1 MEAKE
6 NVAISF
12 SLPEI
17 QGALALK
24 DALPH
29 FEVSV
34 QQFSI
39 ARATTDVI
47 RNAQGGQRLIISEWP
62 YAYTFAQGIDIYI
75 QHVESRPSK
84 KNPGRRFDF
93 HLQCK
98 CRRALLPLVEERL
111 KSVGAT
117 DVTTNVERH
126 ETQMEV
132 EHDGKKNQ
140 QTQRELT
147 KGILL

>member
-1 MEAKE
+1 ME

-12 SLPEI
+12 SLPEK
-17 QGALALK
+17 QGALAIK
-24 DALPH
+24 YALPH

-34 QQFSI
+34 QQTPGVI
-39 ARATTDVI
+39 ARTATDVM
-47 RNAQGGQRLIISEWP
+47 RNAQGCQHLIISEWP

-84 KNPGRRFDF
+84 KNPGRGFDF

-98 CRRALLPLVEERL
+98 CRRALLPLVEEKL
-111 KSVGAT
+111 KSAGAT

-140 QTQRELT
+140 QTQRELP